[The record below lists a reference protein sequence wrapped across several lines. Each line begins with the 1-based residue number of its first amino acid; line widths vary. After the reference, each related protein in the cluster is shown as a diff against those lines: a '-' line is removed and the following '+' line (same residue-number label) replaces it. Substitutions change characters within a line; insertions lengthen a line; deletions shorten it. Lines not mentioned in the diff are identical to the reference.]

1 MYYLIAIYFKERE
14 RKMKKRKAY
23 IYGAAKGGEA
33 ALMYCRDTFC
43 ITGFIDRRAG
53 LEFSSFCSLPVISP
67 NCFFTGSE
75 QKEIMDIIVAVRY
88 PAEIVNLIAS
98 AYNEDLKNINI
109 YIFDDRNNETPLLYK
124 VQEGEICTPE
134 YMNKRFDEIDEY
146 SNHYSRL
153 NPFVLKMF
161 KNAFDWIS
169 EYDKNIQICELGCGS
184 GQFANMLF
192 DNGYIRYTGIDFSS
206 KAIEMARGTNPCHKN
221 KFICENALTYFEKGE
236 GNIKDTLFISFEML
250 EHMNR
255 DIELCN
261 MLPCGN
267 TIIFSV
273 PNFKSFNHMR
283 TFNDLESIQSRY
295 FMFEIINY
303 LSLPASEDKNKK
315 YHLVA
320 AVKK

>member
-1 MYYLIAIYFKERE
+1 MKE
-14 RKMKKRKAY
+14 RKAY

-43 ITGFIDRRAG
+43 ITGFIDKRAS
-53 LEFSSFCSLPVISP
+53 LEFNSFCTLPVISP
-67 NCFFTGSE
+67 NDFFAGLE
-75 QKEIMDIIVAVRY
+75 QKEITDIIIAVRY
-88 PAEIVNLIAS
+88 PAEVVNLITTF
-98 AYNEDLKNINI
+98 YYKDLKNINI
-109 YIFDDRNNETPLLYK
+109 YIFDGRNNENPLLYQ

-134 YMNKRFDEIDEY
+134 YMDKRFDELDEY

-153 NPFVLKMF
+153 NPFVLKVF
-161 KNAFDWIS
+161 KHALEWIS
-169 EYDKNIQICELGCGS
+169 KYDKSIQICELGCGT

-192 DNGYIRYTGIDFSS
+192 DNGYTGYTGIDFSS
-206 KAIEMARGTNPCHKN
+206 QGIEMAKEANPLHKN
-221 KFICENALTYFEKGE
+221 KFICTNALAYLQKG
-236 GNIKDTLFISFEML
+236 GGTKDVLFLSFEML

-261 MLPCGN
+261 MLPIGSA
-267 TIIFSV
+267 IIFSV

-283 TFNDLESIQSRY
+283 IFDDLKSIQSRY
-295 FMFEIINY
+295 IMFDIVNY
-303 LSLPASEDKNKK
+303 LSLPASEDKNKN